1 MLQDAQGKLFMKN
14 AITLTQTTLADM
26 RKYKN
31 VEVKIAIVG
40 TELRGP
46 EVSMHVC
53 YLSMS

>member
-53 YLSMS
+53 YLYMS